1 MMDEGRIIRGN
12 WESKVHYEYAQYTA
26 MIFKFSLIFIFDT
39 FQEFKPKVQTVVL
52 IIKMAKYFTFFKA
65 FLNSY
70 LIAQ

>member
-26 MIFKFSLIFIFDT
+26 MNFNFLLFLFLILFKNSNLKYSGSHYKNGKIFTLFHT
-39 FQEFKPKVQTVVL
+39 
-52 IIKMAKYFTFFKA
+52 